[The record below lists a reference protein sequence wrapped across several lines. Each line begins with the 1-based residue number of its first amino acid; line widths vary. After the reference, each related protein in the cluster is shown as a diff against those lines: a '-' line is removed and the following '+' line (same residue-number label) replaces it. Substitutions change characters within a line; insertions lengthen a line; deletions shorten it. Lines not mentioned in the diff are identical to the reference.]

1 MASALTLNASRVVE
15 RTKSLLATSDV
26 LRTDLQE
33 TIMRSWAIHKQD
45 FRIRGSSDP
54 PSEPPD
60 NLLFRERTRQAIE
73 RKRIPNRE
81 PDRFGGGAGA
91 GHVCSVCE
99 RVVTTK
105 ETDLEL
111 FFTRD
116 GKRGPT
122 VYHAHARCY
131 SAWIR
136 TLRDGSDGLSRNP

>member
-1 MASALTLNASRVVE
+1 MLQAA
-15 RTKSLLATSDV
+15 
-26 LRTDLQE
+26 LQE
-33 TIMRSWAIHKQD
+33 TIARSWAIRKQY

-54 PSEPPD
+54 PSELADSP
-60 NLLFRERTRQAIE
+60 LLRERARQAIE

-81 PDRFGGGAGA
+81 PDRLGGVAGV
-91 GHVCSVCE
+91 GNVCSVCE

-122 VYHAHARCY
+122 VYHVHAHCY
-131 SAWIR
+131 SAWAWTVQEGLR
-136 TLRDGSDGLSRNP
+136 TNGRDARLGSQPRSPSL